1 MQYQLNVSGLHH
13 QQLREHLFP
22 NDGMEAVALALCGR
36 YQHSNLTKLLISE
49 VFCIP
54 IDQCKRGNDF
64 IIWSTDFLIPFL
76 KKAQRRG
83 MAILKIHSHPGGF
96 DQFSETDDLSDR
108 ELFPSVFGWI
118 DGDEPHA
125 SAVMLPDGR
134 IFGRVFLPDN
144 TCHPLN
150 KVLIAGDRIQIWT
163 DETPTDVVY
172 EVGQRTAQAFGE
184 HSYNLLRRLK
194 IGVVGCSGT
203 GSPVIEQLA
212 RLQVGHL
219 VLVDPDVMEK
229 KNLNRILHSTL
240 DDALAHRPKVEVLA
254 EGVRAMQLGTNVT
267 HIQANLYNDLDL
279 LHELAGCDVLVGCMD
294 SVDGRFL
301 LNTLATFY
309 LVPYID
315 MGVKLQADGE
325 GGIDHI
331 SGAVHYLQPG
341 KSSLMTRGMY
351 DEKDVRSASEYRKD
365 PKAFAER
372 VQHDYFRDIPVNR
385 PAVISVNMMVA
396 ANAVCELLN
405 RLHPFRK
412 DMLADYAH
420 QVLEMT
426 EGYWAKT
433 TEGDFE
439 VDEYLVRK
447 VGRGN
452 LRPFLELVDLE
463 PLVLC

>member
-13 QQLREHLFP
+13 QRLREHLFP
-22 NDGMEAVALALCGR
+22 SDGMEAIALAICGR
-36 YQHSNLTKLLISE
+36 YWHGNLTKLLISE

-54 IDQCKRGNDF
+54 LDQCERGDDY
-64 IIWSTDFLIPFL
+64 IRWSTDLLIPFL
-76 KKAQRRG
+76 QKAQRRG

-96 DQFSETDDLSDR
+96 DQFSETDDVSDG
-108 ELFPSVFGWI
+108 ELFPSVFGWV

-144 TCHPLN
+144 TCYPLN
-150 KVLIAGDRIQIWT
+150 KVLVAGDQIQIWT
-163 DETPTDVVY
+163 DETPTDIVH
-172 EVGQRTAQAFGE
+172 EAGQRTAQAFGE
-184 HSYNLLRRLK
+184 HSYNLLRQLK

-219 VLVDPDVMEK
+219 VLVDPDVIEK

-240 DDALAHRPKVEVLA
+240 NDALAQRPKVEVLA
-254 EGVRAMQLGTNVT
+254 EGVRAMQLGTKVT
-267 HIQANLYNDLDL
+267 HIQANLYDDLDL
-279 LHELAGCDVLVGCMD
+279 LHELASCDVLVGCMD

-301 LNTLATFY
+301 LNRLATFY

-315 MGVKLQADGE
+315 LGVKLQADGK

-351 DEKDVRSASEYRKD
+351 DEKDVRSASEYRNN
-365 PKAFAER
+365 PETFAER

-412 DMLADYAH
+412 DPLADYAH
-420 QVLEMT
+420 QVMEMT

-447 VGRGN
+447 IGRGN

-463 PLVLC
+463 SLVLC